1 MSLFKRAAAASAALL
16 MTLSLASCGKDTVQG
31 AVIDGVEIPA
41 GIFILYQSNALSE
54 AYSQLSDQLG
64 ESDDMSAILDL
75 SIEDEPVTDWVNDKA
90 IENMKK
96 YAAYETKF
104 DELGLSFQNNEDKI
118 VTSTA
123 EQWWEYIGEQYEGYG
138 ISEQSYIDAGVNS
151 RKGTAIFEY
160 YYGKGGEKEVPEED
174 IKNYLTENNARI
186 KYIEMTLKDAEGNV
200 LKSEDKEDVKK
211 MADEYIERLK
221 GGESFDTIEDEYA
234 SYVDALSASE
244 DETAE
249 GEDVIES
256 EDISEKSEETSE
268 SADAETEEAP
278 DYGTVIAKDS
288 SVPAASVAEKSFDG
302 SINVGDYV
310 LVEDYEAYYIVNKL
324 DLFADPEYLE
334 NSSDT
339 ALHALKDEEFDEMVS
354 GWLTEQNAQINQ
366 AAVER
371 YKLDKLV

>member
-1 MSLFKRAAAASAALL
+1 MSLFKRTAAASAALL

-64 ESDDMSAILDL
+64 EEDDMSKILDL
-75 SIEDEPVTDWVNDKA
+75 SIEDKPVTEWVNDKA
-90 IENMKK
+90 IESMKK

-104 DELGLSFQNNEDKI
+104 NELGLSFRNNEDKI
-118 VTSTA
+118 VASTA

-138 ISEQSYIDAGVNS
+138 ISEQSYVDAGINT
-151 RKGTAIFEY
+151 RKESAVFDY
-160 YYGKGGEKEVPEED
+160 YYGTGGEKEVPEED
-174 IKNYLTENNARI
+174 IKNYLTENYARI

-200 LKSEDKEDVKK
+200 LKSEDKEYVKK

-234 SYVDALSASE
+234 SYVDALSASD

-249 GEDVIES
+249 GETAE
-256 EDISEKSEETSE
+256 EETAAATETETDGS
-268 SADAETEEAP
+268 ETEEAP
-278 DYGTVIAKDS
+278 DYGTVITKDS
-288 SVPAASVAEKSFDG
+288 STPAASVAEKAFDG
-302 SINVGDYV
+302 SMNAGDYV
-310 LVEDYEAYYIVNKL
+310 LVEDYESYYIVNKM

-334 NSSDT
+334 NNRDT
-339 ALHALKDEEFDEMVS
+339 ALHALKDDEFDEMVN
-354 GWLTEQNAQINQ
+354 GWLAEQNAQINQ

-371 YKLDKLV
+371 YKLDKLVQ

>member
-1 MSLFKRAAAASAALL
+1 MSLFKRTAAASAALL

-64 ESDDMSAILDL
+64 EEDDMSKILDL
-75 SIEDEPVTDWVNDKA
+75 SIEDKPVTEWVNDKA
-90 IENMKK
+90 IESMKK

-104 DELGLSFQNNEDKI
+104 NELGLSFRNNEDKI
-118 VTSTA
+118 VASTA
-123 EQWWEYIGEQYEGYG
+123 EQWWEYIGEQYEG
-138 ISEQSYIDAGVNS
+138 SYVDAGINTRNESAV
-151 RKGTAIFEY
+151 FDY
-160 YYGKGGEKEVPEED
+160 YYGTGGEKEVPEED
-174 IKNYLTENNARI
+174 IKNYLTENYARI

-200 LKSEDKEDVKK
+200 LKSEDKEYVKK

-234 SYVDALSASE
+234 SYVDALSASD

-249 GEDVIES
+249 GETAE
-256 EDISEKSEETSE
+256 EETAAATETETDGS
-268 SADAETEEAP
+268 ETEEAP
-278 DYGTVIAKDS
+278 DYGTVITKDS
-288 SVPAASVAEKSFDG
+288 STPAASVAEKAFDG
-302 SINVGDYV
+302 SMNAGDYV
-310 LVEDYEAYYIVNKL
+310 LVEDYESYYIVNKM

-334 NSSDT
+334 NNRDT
-339 ALHALKDEEFDEMVS
+339 ALHALKDDEFDEMVN
-354 GWLTEQNAQINQ
+354 GWLAEQNAQINQ

-371 YKLDKLV
+371 YKLDKLVQ